1 MVFESMVSDLLN
13 RFIGDYVENL
23 DKSQLKIGIWGGNEL
38 DVPFKVKA
46 GQIGK
51 LTLKIPWKN
60 LYNDAVVATL
70 DGLYLLVV
78 PGATIKYDAAKEER
92 YQQEAKQKE
101 LQRIE
106 EALLMAAHSQTGE
119 LLFNLESVVYKEPQ
133 HGRFCSVLLVLVI
146 SEKPQKDEKKDTFAE
161 KLATQV
167 IKNLQVKI
175 TSIHIRYEDDILDP
189 QQPLSMGV
197 TLAELS
203 LQTTDENWKSCILN
217 EAARIIYK
225 FSNPSLPLLHLEVQ
239 NVAVEMTRPQYLT
252 MVDLLESIDCMVKNG
267 PYRKFRPDV
276 PVHTNAKHWWKYSMN
291 SILDV
296 HIRRFNQM
304 WSWANIRKHRHTLK
318 TYRAAYKA
326 KLLTTQGKL
335 REDQEKQIQD
345 LEKSLDVFNITLARQ
360 QAQMEVIRSGQK
372 VVAKKAVAGQKQGG
386 GFFSSFF
393 GRKEGKKKEQ
403 EQETQEE
410 EGIEELMSADEKA
423 KLYTAIGY
431 SGSSHNLALPK
442 QYVAVVVTFK
452 LFRTSITVREEPNVP
467 EILKIQMIDLS
478 TTVSQRPGAQ
488 AIKVEAALE
497 HWYVTGLEQQGAVP
511 SLIASVG
518 DSTSSLLSILFE
530 VNPEDSVAEQLL
542 RVHSQPVEII
552 YDSLTVNSM
561 AEEGVDLEVLTSA
574 TLSKLEE
581 IKDKTATG
589 LSHIIETRK
598 ILDLKIDLKPSYLL
612 VPKSGFYHAK
622 SDLMIIDFGS
632 LQLVS
637 VGQGN
642 PQSLSPSF
650 SSLEEIMDRAY
661 EKYSLELRSVQLII
675 QRC

>member
-1 MVFESMVSDLLN
+1 
-13 RFIGDYVENL
+13 
-23 DKSQLKIGIWGGNEL
+23 
-38 DVPFKVKA
+38 
-46 GQIGK
+46 
-51 LTLKIPWKN
+51 
-60 LYNDAVVATL
+60 
-70 DGLYLLVV
+70 
-78 PGATIKYDAAKEER
+78 
-92 YQQEAKQKE
+92 
-101 LQRIE
+101 
-106 EALLMAAHSQTGE
+106 
-119 LLFNLESVVYKEPQ
+119 
-133 HGRFCSVLLVLVI
+133 
-146 SEKPQKDEKKDTFAE
+146 
-161 KLATQV
+161 
-167 IKNLQVKI
+167 
-175 TSIHIRYEDDILDP
+175 
-189 QQPLSMGV
+189 MGV

-225 FSNPSLPLLHLEVQ
+225 LGRLECLCAYWNVNSPIFYKGSWEEILEKLKDGISTKEQEIKDYQYIFKPIFASAKMVINPSAEIELKSPKASLHLEVQ

-410 EGIEELMSADEKA
+410 EGTGIEELMSADEKA

-442 QYVAVVVTFK
+442 QPCVPLCVC
-452 LFRTSITVREEPNVP
+452 LFPVC
-467 EILKIQMIDLS
+467 LS
-478 TTVSQRPGAQ
+478 LCVFIPLCA
-488 AIKVEAALE
+488 
-497 HWYVTGLEQQGAVP
+497 
-511 SLIASVG
+511 SLCV
-518 DSTSSLLSILFE
+518 
-530 VNPEDSVAEQLL
+530 
-542 RVHSQPVEII
+542 
-552 YDSLTVNSM
+552 
-561 AEEGVDLEVLTSA
+561 
-574 TLSKLEE
+574 
-581 IKDKTATG
+581 
-589 LSHIIETRK
+589 
-598 ILDLKIDLKPSYLL
+598 
-612 VPKSGFYHAK
+612 
-622 SDLMIIDFGS
+622 
-632 LQLVS
+632 
-637 VGQGN
+637 
-642 PQSLSPSF
+642 
-650 SSLEEIMDRAY
+650 
-661 EKYSLELRSVQLII
+661 
-675 QRC
+675 

>member
-1 MVFESMVSDLLN
+1 
-13 RFIGDYVENL
+13 
-23 DKSQLKIGIWGGNEL
+23 
-38 DVPFKVKA
+38 
-46 GQIGK
+46 
-51 LTLKIPWKN
+51 
-60 LYNDAVVATL
+60 
-70 DGLYLLVV
+70 
-78 PGATIKYDAAKEER
+78 
-92 YQQEAKQKE
+92 
-101 LQRIE
+101 
-106 EALLMAAHSQTGE
+106 
-119 LLFNLESVVYKEPQ
+119 
-133 HGRFCSVLLVLVI
+133 
-146 SEKPQKDEKKDTFAE
+146 
-161 KLATQV
+161 
-167 IKNLQVKI
+167 
-175 TSIHIRYEDDILDP
+175 
-189 QQPLSMGV
+189 MGV

-225 FSNPSLPLLHLEVQ
+225 LGRLECLCAYWNVNSPIFYKGSWEEILEKLKDGISTKEQEIKDYQYIFKPIFASAKMVINPSAEIELKSPKASLHLEVQ

-410 EGIEELMSADEKA
+410 EGTGIEELMSADEKA

-442 QYVAVVVTFK
+442 QVCLCVCF
-452 LFRTSITVREEPNVP
+452 
-467 EILKIQMIDLS
+467 
-478 TTVSQRPGAQ
+478 
-488 AIKVEAALE
+488 
-497 HWYVTGLEQQGAVP
+497 
-511 SLIASVG
+511 SVG
-518 DSTSSLLSILFE
+518 TDSSLRNEAHLHLFLF
-530 VNPEDSVAEQLL
+530 LL
-542 RVHSQPVEII
+542 HPCVCVYSPVCLCVCVCV
-552 YDSLTVNSM
+552 YSPVCLCVC
-561 AEEGVDLEVLTSA
+561 VCLF
-574 TLSKLEE
+574 
-581 IKDKTATG
+581 
-589 LSHIIETRK
+589 
-598 ILDLKIDLKPSYLL
+598 PC
-612 VPKSGFYHAK
+612 VPLCVCVF
-622 SDLMIIDFGS
+622 I
-632 LQLVS
+632 
-637 VGQGN
+637 
-642 PQSLSPSF
+642 P
-650 SSLEEIMDRAY
+650 
-661 EKYSLELRSVQLII
+661 
-675 QRC
+675 